1 MRRAL
6 EGSPLRR
13 FERTTPHPVP
23 HPPPPATLCPSA
35 SRSVLTSLSAHS
47 PGGRARSHLQRWV
60 LGCGTERPLTA
71 ADSGTVTTC
80 PAGPRCV
87 SPLEIGRFG
96 SALRSAPG
104 RTRPTGAPSSSRA
117 PAWETRLGRDV
128 LQEDGELQEGGR
140 PGDLLPREEPLP
152 LKDGS
157 LLAVSGLS
165 VGAGAGALTAGAKKL
180 RVVTLRIL
188 VIVPRL
194 PGLRV

>member
-6 EGSPLRR
+6 EDSPLRC
-13 FERTTPHPVP
+13 FERTTPHPHPRHAVP
-23 HPPPPATLCPSA
+23 VRQQIGFDLFECPLPRGTA
-35 SRSVLTSLSAHS
+35 
-47 PGGRARSHLQRWV
+47 PSHLQRWV

-157 LLAVSGLS
+157 LLAVSRLS
-165 VGAGAGALTAGAKKL
+165 VGVGALTAGAKTL